1 MVSLSLSYSVLF
13 IIILSLIHPYIFQFF
28 QRQPT
33 FFIPNLT
40 PNQLSFPAKGISFYP
55 NSYFNTT
62 SITGEVN
69 INNLNIGGF
78 YLNGNYIG
86 NGKASI
92 QLNSVILSNNNYIWS
107 QFAIELVQNNPTDFS
122 LIAIINIWNFT
133 TSNSSVEGISGNGN
147 IVNYNGRT
155 LYYYSK
161 YLGDFQIPLNFTL
174 NQTIDSSEIYFSIT
188 LNHTIVV
195 DQVNIN
201 HKGIFIAGGY
211 SPSGYRNDIELVLG
225 GPGNGTYVY
234 VNSINATFSLKVLYG
249 NQLTPVPVAYSNSM
263 ITGEGVI
270 NVSSVPYFP
279 NSLMPEAKLITG
291 NSSISSLWPLSV
303 NVRPLYPNLSFT
315 LYYYNFPVNGMQVGV
330 IINNSLIGFLNVS
343 NGVLEIPYKVFG
355 CFSFKL
361 ISNSPYLK
369 LNFSDTIYSFQLK
382 PIAIGYN
389 GVIRISSQYE
399 IVNLR
404 TGYNYLLYGN
414 KGTFLTPNKLYFN
427 STTMLSFWYWNIS
440 DSMVTN
446 QTIFPNCSE
455 VLELYFVLERTV
467 IVLYQVEGF
476 QNYLSNNFYIY
487 WVRVDSGILVQ
498 APPYYNITN
507 NSRLLFIKWNDNS
520 TQLVRW
526 VTVQNGPVTL
536 IAIYKLQYSVIIKLN
551 PLGIRLMDSWEDY
564 GTTLNIS
571 APQYYYLSNNTR
583 YKFINWSNGV
593 EYNEIQLKVD
603 KPINLTANYVLQYLV
618 VIIGFNSTIEGWF
631 NNNTILNLSP
641 IKVVYISPLIR
652 FVFIGFQDNFSSEE
666 IKVNSPV
673 YVRELYREQ
682 FLVTIKYLFNKTSLW
697 SNNGT
702 TLNISAPQ
710 YYYLSNNTRYKFINW
725 SNGVEYNEIQL
736 KVDKPINLTANY
748 VLQYLVNINNTLKW
762 FDNGSKIEL
771 TYQRVNYVNQYERIV
786 LDYFNVSGK
795 IINTTSLYITVTT
808 PLNISIVL
816 SHQFFVS
823 ISNVNLTKS
832 INGWFNLGHVINL
845 YTMEEINVSNNERYV
860 FSNWYNPLYSLS
872 YSYQNI
878 SLIVNSPIFLVANYT
893 QEVLIIVNVPF
904 NESREWVPLGSLFT
918 YFAPREIA
926 LPRGGEK
933 LVFLNWSNG
942 DTSNYLSL
950 IANSPMNITANYY
963 ESLRVTLINYT
974 GLNQTVWVRKGSEVT
989 FETPEVIY
997 LSNDTRLVFNGWSNG
1012 GKSSELSLRIMNPV
1026 TLYPIYKTQFLV
1038 SVLTPF
1044 FNVTK
1049 WYDQGEIVNIIA
1061 PRVIDLFIF
1070 QYLFNGWNYK
1080 GDKGNLVTLVVNSP
1094 IILRA
1099 DYTFLTPRTILSSVI
1114 IIGISL
1120 YLIFKKTM
1128 KTRLS

>member
-446 QTIFPNCSE
+446 QTIFPNCCE

-618 VIIGFNSTIEGWF
+618 
-631 NNNTILNLSP
+631 
-641 IKVVYISPLIR
+641 
-652 FVFIGFQDNFSSEE
+652 
-666 IKVNSPV
+666 
-673 YVRELYREQ
+673 
-682 FLVTIKYLFNKTSLW
+682 
-697 SNNGT
+697 
-702 TLNISAPQ
+702 
-710 YYYLSNNTRYKFINW
+710 
-725 SNGVEYNEIQL
+725 
-736 KVDKPINLTANY
+736 
-748 VLQYLVNINNTLKW
+748 NINNTLKW

-808 PLNISIVL
+808 PLNISIVS